1 MTREYGADGFV
12 PTIENITEE
21 QGVLVLETI
30 DGRSE
35 TDLVS
40 TRTGLVR
47 RADMMTEHQEDIS
60 ALER

>member
-12 PTIENITEE
+12 PTIENVTEE

-30 DGRSE
+30 DERAK

-40 TRTGLVR
+40 TQEGLVR
-47 RADMMTEHQEDIS
+47 RADFMTEHQEEMS
-60 ALER
+60 TLER